1 MTELRKGLPPLPPRM
16 RALPISDKGYPV
28 PAFVEWIDGKP
39 DFRVMRADFR
49 LKCVRNNLCWQCG
62 ERLSNRLAFVIGPM
76 CAVNRVSSE
85 PPSHRDCALFA
96 ASACP
101 FLTLP
106 NAQRREANLPTE
118 GVSSPGGISIR
129 RNPGVTLV
137 WIPDSYNPF
146 KYGAGGLLIRIHRPV
161 EVLWFAE
168 GRPATRA
175 EIMASIDSG
184 MPLLADMAAKQG
196 ADAEQELRRCY
207 RSALELVPA

>member
-106 NAQRREANLPTE
+106 HAQRREANLPAE
-118 GVSSPGGISIR
+118 AQSWRHPRMDYRQLQAVQR
-129 RNPGVTLV
+129 RRRRLAYPH
-137 WIPDSYNPF
+137 PS
-146 KYGAGGLLIRIHRPV
+146 AG
-161 EVLWFAE
+161 
-168 GRPATRA
+168 
-175 EIMASIDSG
+175 
-184 MPLLADMAAKQG
+184 
-196 ADAEQELRRCY
+196 
-207 RSALELVPA
+207 